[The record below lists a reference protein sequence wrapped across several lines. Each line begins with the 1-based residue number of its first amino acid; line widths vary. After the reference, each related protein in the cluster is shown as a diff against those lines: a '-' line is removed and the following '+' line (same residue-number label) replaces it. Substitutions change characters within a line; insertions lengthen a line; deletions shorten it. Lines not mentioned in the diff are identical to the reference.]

1 MKLKFTVLENRKI
14 LVQSYKN
21 FVGDRISIVEPD
33 KEECDLIS
41 EWIDTNKAGYRLSW
55 DTWKLK
61 SDQHLTLFLLYFS
74 SST

>member
-41 EWIDTNKAGYRLSW
+41 EWIDTNHAGYRLSW